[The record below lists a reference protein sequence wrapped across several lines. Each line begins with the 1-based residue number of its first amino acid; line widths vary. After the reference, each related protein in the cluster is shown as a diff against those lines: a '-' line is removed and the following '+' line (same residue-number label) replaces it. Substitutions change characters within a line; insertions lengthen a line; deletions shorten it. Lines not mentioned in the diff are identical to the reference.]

1 MSLKFP
7 VLSAFLDICLTFAWK
22 AIFSQNSAFNA
33 GFRHFLAEKCVDI
46 CLVAKMPKNPL
57 LMRVSGLFG
66 GVSYLS
72 LCKTQNSELLT
83 LLYLFL

>member
-33 GFRHFLAEKCVDI
+33 GFRHFLAGKCVDI
-46 CLVAKMPKNPL
+46 CLVTKMPKNPL

-72 LCKTQNSELLT
+72 INNLNDSYCLM
-83 LLYLFL
+83 Y